1 MRRRLVLL
9 VEDDDTEAD
18 LMCVALGKN
27 GVRIDISRA
36 RDGAEALDILL
47 SANANAL
54 PRVVF
59 LDLNLP
65 KVSGLEVLKRIRSED
80 NLRTLP
86 VVVLSGSVLQED
98 IGNAYLL
105 GANSYVRKPVNFE
118 EFSKAVRQLTSYWL
132 GLNELAP

>member
-27 GVRIDISRA
+27 GVRIEISRA

-54 PRVVF
+54 PAVVF

-132 GLNELAP
+132 GLNEVAP